1 MVKHSTFNRG
11 SVGSIPTWRTII
23 KKTEGDKTMSENY
36 IVING
41 KKAELTEEQL
51 EKLGIE
57 VLKNRRDRVN
67 KYQPYYFVDYN
78 NLVLSTYEAYDT
90 TGDYCYY
97 SHNYFKIKEDAD
109 KYARVLKTEMLLRQ
123 YADEHNEDMPWDG
136 RYRHYFFYYNVDSNV
151 IHTDYYT
158 FSKEARKIYF
168 SSREITEAAIEKIG
182 EERIKEY
189 LTYEW

>member
-1 MVKHSTFNRG
+1 
-11 SVGSIPTWRTII
+11 
-23 KKTEGDKTMSENY
+23 MSENY

-57 VLKNRRDRVN
+57 VLKNRRCRVY
-67 KYQPYYFVDYN
+67 KYQLYYFVDYN
-78 NLVLSTYEAYDT
+78 NLVLSTYDAYDT
-90 TGDYCYY
+90 ADDCLYY
-97 SHNYFKIKEDAD
+97 SHNYFKTREEAE

-136 RYRHYFFYYNVDSNV
+136 MRRHYFFYFNIDSNTV
-151 IHTDYYT
+151 STDYYT

-168 SSREITEAAIEKIG
+168 SSREIAEAAIEEIG